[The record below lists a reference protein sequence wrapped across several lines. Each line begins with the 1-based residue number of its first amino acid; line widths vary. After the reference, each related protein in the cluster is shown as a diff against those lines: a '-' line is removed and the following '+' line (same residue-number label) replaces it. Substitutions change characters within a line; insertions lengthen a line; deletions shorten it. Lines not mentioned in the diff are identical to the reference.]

1 MGLNITFLFLGLLL
15 LFTGAEGLVR
25 GSSALSLRLG
35 LTPLVIGL
43 TVVAFGTSAPE
54 LIVSLTA
61 SLNAQGDI
69 AIGNIVGSNI
79 FNIGMIIGLTAI
91 ICPIPV
97 NLTVIKID
105 APIMIVVSF
114 TAVCLINSGMMSFIS
129 GLVLVTGLIAYVGVT
144 IWLARKESTEKL
156 QTEFS
161 SGIASP
167 SGSFYRD
174 IFFIVAGLVLLI
186 TGSRLLVISA
196 TAIAQSLYINEAV
209 IGLTIVAAGTSL
221 PELATSMIAAVR
233 RQPDIAIGNI
243 VGSNIFNILGILGIT
258 SIVSPLSATGVKT
271 LDLWVMVVLALALLP
286 LLWTGRKLMRW
297 EGGLLLA
304 GYALYLW
311 MLWPR

>member
-304 GYALYLW
+304 GYVLYLW